1 MFYPKCGSEYE
12 SGHIFCAN
20 CGTRLSEGH
29 GQGQGHDQSNMVIW
43 FDDYLNWTLVLAMVA
58 ITVFFV
64 VVAGVTASVSSDSD
78 AAAVNGGVML
88 LCIAL
93 SMVVGA
99 WVLRQK
105 GRSLWWVHSCD
116 QSRLFPSKLKLGM
129 IGRCGRIPLGQIED
143 EVVDVLYEVW

>member
-105 GRSLWWVHSCD
+105 GRSLWWVPLALLWIGPIVWLLLTKTEIIRFRDRSN
-116 QSRLFPSKLKLGM
+116 QRLW
-129 IGRCGRIPLGQIED
+129 RR
-143 EVVDVLYEVW
+143 

>member
-1 MFYPKCGSEYE
+1 MLLSEREAHAPKWGCKMSYPKCGSEYE

-78 AAAVNGGVML
+78 AAAVNGGGHAAVHCL
-88 LCIAL
+88 EHGCWSLGSEAEGPEP
-93 SMVVGA
+93 VVGSF
-99 WVLRQK
+99 L
-105 GRSLWWVHSCD
+105 
-116 QSRLFPSKLKLGM
+116 
-129 IGRCGRIPLGQIED
+129 
-143 EVVDVLYEVW
+143 